1 MTPLCN
7 WWLCSFF
14 MISTDVWLT
23 VRLFDLSY
31 HYFYG
36 FYDHQAHM
44 ERGNCFFNIRFC
56 LLDFYVH

>member
-1 MTPLCN
+1 
-7 WWLCSFF
+7 